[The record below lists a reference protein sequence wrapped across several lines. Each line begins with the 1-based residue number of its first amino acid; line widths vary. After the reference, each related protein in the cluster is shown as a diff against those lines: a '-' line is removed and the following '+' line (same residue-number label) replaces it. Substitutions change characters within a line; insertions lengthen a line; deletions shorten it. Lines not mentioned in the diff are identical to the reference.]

1 MKLLS
6 TVAVC
11 LLAVCSGKAAE
22 PPERFSK
29 DIADLVKNF
38 TPGGA
43 LPDGSLS
50 PSPSAALEQF
60 EVLPGLKLDVPLHEP
75 EVAQPL
81 NMSFDERGRLWVVQ
95 YLQYP
100 FPAGLKVVKYDKYL
114 RAVFD
119 KVPQA
124 PPNHVLGRDKI
135 TIHED
140 TDGDGKFDEHKTFV
154 EGLNMARS
162 VITGRGGAWVLMP
175 PFLLFYPDRNRDDVP
190 DGDPEV
196 HLEGFGLE
204 DTHSG
209 ANSLRWGPDG
219 WIYGA
224 HGSTC
229 TADVKGVGFLGQAIW
244 RYHPRSREFEVFAEG
259 GGNTYC
265 VEFDRE
271 GRLFSGSNYGKTR
284 GLHYPQ
290 GSAFIKSW
298 GKHGPLMNPYSYG
311 FFQHM
316 KHKGYNP
323 RFSQT
328 MIIYEG
334 AAIPELEGSIVAG
347 MALTSRMQAS
357 RLSRDSSSFQTE
369 DTDVVALSS
378 NRWFRP
384 VDTKAG
390 PDGSIYIA
398 DWCDSRLSHL
408 DPRDTWSKETG
419 RIYRL
424 RKTST
429 TMPRFDYGA
438 LSGEELLAKLEHP
451 NKWHRQTALR
461 VLHDRA
467 DRSLLPE
474 LRARFEKAEGQGALE
489 LFWAI
494 NAAGGFADRFA
505 MKTLRHPHPMIRYW
519 SVRLLGD
526 SKNVSQAIASALLKR
541 AKLESESEVRVQLA
555 STARRLPAADAFPV
569 IGEMLKRDT
578 DAKDIHIPLLL
589 WWAVEANLDSHSH
602 SERFIDRMAD
612 PEFWERPLV
621 KDFIIERLARRLTAK
636 PREGPLPLVKLLAA
650 APNDALTSRVLSGM
664 EAGLAGLSDAE
675 MSDEL
680 QSALDSILKQRGP
693 TAQLLNIYI
702 RMNQA
707 PVAAV
712 LAQLTEAKTSRA
724 DKSKLIAAIAEKRLK
739 EAVPVL
745 SELLRTEQNPQRT
758 LELIG
763 ALQRFTT
770 TRIASLLIDRLS
782 DWNATLRTAAVSAL
796 SGRLEWAQLLL
807 DAVDLGTVKPAW
819 VTINNLLAIRE
830 FGCDHCNDL
839 ITRHWGKLR
848 RSSAEKENEIK
859 RVRQVL
865 KKTGGNQ
872 QRGEEL
878 FKLMCSTCHRLGR
891 VGRQI
896 GPNLTGYERD
906 NLDFIIPAIADP
918 SLAIR
923 EEYTT
928 FNVATSDGQTL
939 TGFLIGNDALSVTV
953 MDLSGSKH
961 VIPRSEILNL
971 GASATSL
978 MPEGLLSALD
988 DVQLRD
994 LFAYFINAARN

>member
-1 MKLLS
+1 MKFLS
-6 TVAVC
+6 TFVITT
-11 LLAVCSGKAAE
+11 LAVFSGMAAE
-22 PPERFSK
+22 PAERFSK

-43 LPDGSLS
+43 LPDGSKS
-50 PSPSAALEQF
+50 PSPAAAVAQF
-60 EVLPGLKLDVPLHEP
+60 QVHAGLKLDVPLHEP

-119 KVPQA
+119 KEPVA
-124 PPNHVLGRDKI
+124 PPNHVRGRDKV

-140 TDGDGKFDEHKTFV
+140 TDGDGEFDRHKTFV
-154 EGLNMARS
+154 DGLNMARS

-175 PFLLFYPDRNRDDVP
+175 PFLLFYPDRDRDDVP

-229 TADVKGVGFLGQAIW
+229 TADVKGVKFLGQAIW
-244 RYHPRSREFEVFAEG
+244 RYHPSSREFEVFAEG

-284 GLHYPQ
+284 GVHYPQ
-290 GSAFIKSW
+290 GGAFIKSW
-298 GKHGPLMNPYSYG
+298 GKHGPLMNPYSFG

-334 AAIPELEGSIVAG
+334 GAIPQLEGNIVAG

-357 RLSRDSSSFQTE
+357 RLSRDTSSFQTL
-369 DTDVVALSS
+369 DTDVLALSS

-424 RKTST
+424 RANADSQEA
-429 TMPRFDYGA
+429 FDYVSLTGDQLIA
-438 LSGEELLAKLEHP
+438 RLEHA

-461 VLHDRA
+461 VLHDRG
-467 DRSLLPE
+467 DRSLLPK
-474 LRARFEKAEGQGALE
+474 LLAKFRKADGQTALE

-494 NAAGGFADRFA
+494 NASGGFSDRFA
-505 MKTLRHPHPMIRYW
+505 RTALEHAHPMIRYW

-526 SKNVSQAIASALLKR
+526 AKTVSGKTAKALLDR
-541 AKLESESEVRVQLA
+541 ARIESESEVRVQLA
-555 STARRLPAADAFPV
+555 STARRLPAPAALP
-569 IGEMLKRDT
+569 IIREMLGRDG
-578 DAKDIHIPLLL
+578 DATDIHIPLLL
-589 WWAVEANLDSHSH
+589 WWAVEAKLDTHGD
-602 SERFIDRMAD
+602 RFVKLMAD
-612 PEFWERPLV
+612 PAFWDRSLV
-621 KDFIIERLARRLTAK
+621 RDFIVERLARRLTAK
-636 PREGPLPLVKLLAA
+636 PTDGYQSLVQLLAA
-650 APNDALTSRVLSGM
+650 APAEDSVTRVLNGI
-664 EAGLAGLSDAE
+664 EAGLAGSSEAE
-675 MSDEL
+675 MPGDM
-680 QSALDSILKQRGP
+680 QAALDRILKQRGP
-693 TAQLLNIYI
+693 GAQLFNIYI
-702 RMNQA
+702 RMNQS
-707 PVAAV
+707 PTDAV
-712 LAQLTEAKTSRA
+712 LSMLKAKQTSGANR
-724 DKSKLIAAIAEKRLK
+724 SKLIKAIAEKRVRA
-739 EAVPVL
+739 AVPVL
-745 SELLRTEQNPQRT
+745 SDLLRTESNGKRA

-770 TRIASLLIDRLS
+770 TRIASLFIEKLPNWPANVRAS
-782 DWNATLRTAAVSAL
+782 AVTAL

-807 DAVDLGTVKPAW
+807 DAVDLDAVKTDW

-830 FGCDHCNDL
+830 YGCDHCNDL
-839 ITRHWGKLR
+839 IANHWGKLR
-848 RSSAEKENEIK
+848 RSPEEKEREIK

-865 KKTGGNQ
+865 KIKGGDQ
-872 QRGEEL
+872 KRGQEL
-878 FKLMCSTCHRLGR
+878 FTLMCSSCHRLGR
-891 VGRQI
+891 TGRQI

-906 NLDFIIPAIADP
+906 NLDFIVPAIADP

-928 FNVATSDGQTL
+928 FNVVTSDGQTL

-961 VIPRSEILNL
+961 VIPRREILNL
-971 GASATSL
+971 AASATSL
-978 MPEGLLSALD
+978 MPEGLLAALSD
-988 DVQLRD
+988 TQIRD
-994 LFAYFINAARN
+994 LFAYFTQAAKN